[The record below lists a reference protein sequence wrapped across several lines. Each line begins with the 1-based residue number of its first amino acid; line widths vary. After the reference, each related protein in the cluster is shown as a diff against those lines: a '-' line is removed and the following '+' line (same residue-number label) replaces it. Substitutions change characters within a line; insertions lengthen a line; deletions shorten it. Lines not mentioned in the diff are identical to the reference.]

1 MSEGERSSVPT
12 GDQSWRGRRIGGM
25 SRREMDAFLQG
36 PWICKVACLKDDG
49 SPYVVPVWYEWDG
62 EGFYLVARKKSA
74 WAAYLQRD
82 PRVMLCIDKD
92 TRPYQKVL
100 VEGRAMI
107 LEEPNIGGRW
117 VEIAERMARRYLGE
131 HGPEYLTPTLDK
143 PRWLIKVMPQKITTW
158 QGVGWHRRYE
168 TP

>member
-107 LEEPNIGGRW
+107 LEEPNTGGHW

-131 HGPEYLTPTLDK
+131 HGLEYLTPTL
-143 PRWLIKVMPQKITTW
+143 
-158 QGVGWHRRYE
+158 
-168 TP
+168 